1 MALVETQELPNR
13 GPSVE
18 CSIIIVISHWQKCP
32 KNSKKTLS
40 VAKKNMICN
49 ISGVYLLIPEFSEK
63 YLTHFIKIP
72 FVIMKSRTIWCSA
85 MELFR
90 QRTL

>member
-1 MALVETQELPNR
+1 
-13 GPSVE
+13 
-18 CSIIIVISHWQKCP
+18 
-32 KNSKKTLS
+32 
-40 VAKKNMICN
+40 MICN

-85 MELFR
+85 MEQFR
-90 QRTL
+90 LTTFVKLQ